1 MRNRLIHGYLTVNP
15 EIVRDRVTTV
25 A

>member
-1 MRNRLIHGYLTVNP
+1 MRNRLIHGYPTVNP
-15 EIVRDRVTTV
+15 EIVRNRVTTV